1 MKPILNLTEL
11 DDSQASETLERLR
24 DLFLQG
30 ESNRLERL
38 EKDEKNNRLFNNEI
52 WTPEDLSFFE
62 KLDITPYQFAVQRP
76 LINNLVA
83 RQRRQPFTFDVV
95 PRDIQSY
102 ERARKGRDEFVQNN
116 IDEFNS
122 IEEAEK
128 YYDEYADDE
137 YTKAV
142 SAMLQNT
149 RYESKAK
156 YTESTNFQQGL
167 VSGLDFLKCIY
178 SRKYNREGGIEITRR
193 PQRAMIYDESSVEY
207 DLSDIEYI
215 GEVHLLYKT
224 QLINQYP
231 DYKEE
236 IEEYYKNYTTLDR
249 REISRLD
256 KQWKNFYQFTYGENR
271 HSDKATIAELWYLE
285 SEERFKIIDQELKE
299 EHIAIYGLSEEDIL
313 DSLKTKLVLELQ
325 EKVEQGDAE
334 AENILMQEDIES
346 HIDTLVQERF
356 LINTTYEPIWYKAV
370 FSFNALLEYERSPL
384 PHGCHPYTPF
394 FAQFSEGNFRGIMED
409 ISDVIIAINKALAF
423 RELMMAHGAKGLVV
437 VDESTLIQ
445 SGYEID
451 DIADA
456 WSRIGSVIALKLKAG
471 KRINDVFQSITTV
484 GQGLEAINAVLADL
498 DNRLYTISGVNLA
511 QLGIVQRET
520 PAAGYQM
527 QLAEGEAN
535 NGLIFDNFV
544 RSLET
549 FYNDKVVPLV
559 VQYMK
564 LKKTS
569 VIRMLGEKRS
579 PWLEIDFDERFE
591 LFEQAVRKGEYN
603 TVITPREDNPRIGA
617 ERAARYMQ
625 MAMAGMIHPEVAL
638 EFSDDPDRFKIIKR
652 NKEKMRQSADEQ
664 AAMQVSMQ
672 MIQQIMMESGVN
684 VETAQEI
691 VRKLHLSKIK
701 EMAEEK
707 GKQNQQAAGAMGGAN
722 VEAMANQTN
731 ASRQRELQS
740 YE

>member
-1 MKPILNLTEL
+1 MKNILNLTEL
-11 DDSQASETLERLR
+11 PDEQALEVLERLR
-24 DLFLQG
+24 DIFLQG

-38 EKDEKNNRLFNNEI
+38 VKDEKNNRLFNNEI

-102 ERARKGRDEFVQNN
+102 ERARKGRDEFVEKHLE
-116 IDEFNS
+116 EFNS

-137 YTKAV
+137 YSKAV
-142 SAMLQNT
+142 SAMLQNA

-156 YTESTNFQQGL
+156 YVESTSFQQGI
-167 VSGLDFLKCIY
+167 VGGLDFLKCIY
-178 SRKYNREGGIEITRR
+178 SRKFNREGGIEITRR
-193 PQRAMIYDESSVEY
+193 PQRAMIYDETSVEY

-224 QLINQYP
+224 QLVNQYP
-231 DYKEE
+231 DNKEE
-236 IEEYYKNYTTLDR
+236 IEKYFEHYTNLDR
-249 REISRLD
+249 RDITRLE
-256 KQWKNFYQFTYGENR
+256 KEWKNFYQFTYGENR
-271 HSDKATIAELWYLE
+271 QTNKATIAELWYLE
-285 SEERFKIIDQELKE
+285 SEERFKITDNETRE
-299 EHIAIYGLSEEDIL
+299 EHIAIYGLEEEDII
-313 DSLKTKLVLELQ
+313 DSLKTKLLLELQ
-325 EKVEQGDAE
+325 QKLEDGDPE
-334 AENILMQEDIES
+334 AEKILLGEDVENYIES
-346 HIDTLVQERF
+346 EVYNRF
-356 LINTTYEPIWYKAV
+356 VITNTYEPIWYKAV
-370 FSFNALLEYERSPL
+370 FSFNALLEYKRSPL
-384 PHGCHPYTPF
+384 PHACHPYTPF
-394 FAQFSEGNFRGIMED
+394 FAQFSEGNFRGIIED

-445 SGYEID
+445 SGYDVE

-456 WSRIGSVIALKLKAG
+456 WTQIGSVIALKLKAG
-471 KRINDVFQSITTV
+471 KRISDVFQSITTV

-535 NGLIFDNFV
+535 NGLIYDNFV

-559 VQYMK
+559 VEYMK

-569 VIRMLGEKRS
+569 VIRMLGEKRT

-591 LFEQAVRKGEYN
+591 LFEQAIRKGEYN
-603 TVITPREDNPRIGA
+603 TVITPREDNPRVGA

-652 NKEKMRQSADEQ
+652 NKEKMREAAEEQ

-672 MIQQIMMESGVN
+672 MIQQSMIENGVN
-684 VETAQEI
+684 LETAQEI
-691 VRKLHLSKIK
+691 MRKLQVSKMK
-701 EMAEEK
+701 ELAEQNSSQ
-707 GKQNQQAAGAMGGAN
+707 KQNAAGAMGGTN
-722 VEAMANQTN
+722 VGAMANTTN
-731 ASRQRELQS
+731 ATRQRELQS